1 MQDRWDAG
9 QVRCRTRGMQEGEEF
24 SRCRMRN
31 KMDAGEDT
39 VDTVEEIGIQNRRMQ
54 ARRSIKGGNQER
66 KDAGKMQEMR
76 TQ

>member
-1 MQDRWDAG
+1 MVYAGRWDAG

-39 VDTVEEIGIQNRRMQ
+39 VDTVEENRDTEQ
-54 ARRSIKGGNQER
+54 A
-66 KDAGKMQEMR
+66 DAGQKKH
-76 TQ
+76 